1 MVLGELILGG
11 LARREEELLRRLPRA
26 VTLADDEVL
35 AFVRRRQLARRAIG
49 WVDAHLLAS
58 ALVEGALL
66 WSQDR
71 DLAKAATALACGFE
85 PRG

>member
-1 MVLGELILGG
+1 MVLGELVLGG

-26 VTLADDEVL
+26 TTVADDEVL
-35 AFVRRRQLARRAIG
+35 AFVRQRHLSRRAIG

-66 WSQDR
+66 WSLDR
-71 DLAKAATALACGFE
+71 DLDRAATSLACCFA
-85 PRG
+85 PRD